1 MGIKPSS
8 FANSS
13 SGEGAR
19 SSCHLKGGEGKTISV
34 EATGKTRKKDC
45 DLLLRLCRVF
55 RARDLRFP
63 QGVHKIK
70 MEPHTGSF

>member
-1 MGIKPSS
+1 MGIKLSS

-13 SGEGAR
+13 SGEGTR
-19 SSCHLKGGEGKTISV
+19 SSCHLKGGDGRTISV
-34 EATGKTRKKDC
+34 EATGKTRKNDC
-45 DLLLRLCRVF
+45 DLLRLCRVF

-63 QGVHKIK
+63 QGVHKIN